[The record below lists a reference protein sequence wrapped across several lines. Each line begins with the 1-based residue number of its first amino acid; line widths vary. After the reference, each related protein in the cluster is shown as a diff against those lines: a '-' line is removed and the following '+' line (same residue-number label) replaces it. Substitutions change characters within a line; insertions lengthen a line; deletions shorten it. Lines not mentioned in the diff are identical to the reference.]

1 METEGRARCE
11 SGWGVRK
18 VGGGRE
24 NEGRVAEFSS
34 HKMEE
39 LRVHTVGILYIYIVC
54 LFMH

>member
-39 LRVHTVGILYIYIVC
+39 LRVRTVGILYRYI
-54 LFMH
+54 